1 MSSSLYQVVEISRL
15 ETRYQSSVSV
25 EVEGT
30 LTMSDPKPS
39 SELLTQITG
48 PYNLLVFGIWRP
60 FLVTGQF
67 VIISQFNS
75 LNTRLTF
82 HLETFQKVLWIA
94 VYCRYFLNRRK
105 IWQAKTCWDLGEH
118 RQCPWHGF
126 GNYLNCNLYFTQL
139 IYSLMSDMEIMKNN
153 DVLNLCSKF
162 EILFYVK
169 LFYS

>member
-1 MSSSLYQVVEISRL
+1 MKDYVECYTSLSNNSSRLIVSSSLYQVVEISRL

-67 VIISQFNS
+67 VIISQFSS
-75 LNTRLTF
+75 LSTLLFTRKPF
-82 HLETFQKVLWIA
+82 I
-94 VYCRYFLNRRK
+94 
-105 IWQAKTCWDLGEH
+105 
-118 RQCPWHGF
+118 
-126 GNYLNCNLYFTQL
+126 
-139 IYSLMSDMEIMKNN
+139 
-153 DVLNLCSKF
+153 
-162 EILFYVK
+162 
-169 LFYS
+169 

>member
-75 LNTRLTF
+75 LTYFSSGNLSESTLDSCI
-82 HLETFQKVLWIA
+82 L
-94 VYCRYFLNRRK
+94 YCRYFFNRRK

-126 GNYLNCNLYFTQL
+126 GNYPYCNLYFTEL